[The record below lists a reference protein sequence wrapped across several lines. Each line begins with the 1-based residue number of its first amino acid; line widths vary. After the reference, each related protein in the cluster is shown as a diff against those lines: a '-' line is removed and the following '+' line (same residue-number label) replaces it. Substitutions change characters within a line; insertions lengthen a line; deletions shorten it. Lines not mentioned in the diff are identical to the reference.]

1 MSSCVSAA
9 AAHARRW
16 RPGDTFLFCGFLSS
30 TAAHFQ
36 HEIGVKSLCTLLML
50 PAEEVAC
57 SAQRGEQVQ
66 AAAMPSASPPPNQ
79 PFPLLP
85 QPPLF
90 TPSLGGEPTAGAAAE
105 RSFNILSS
113 LC

>member
-1 MSSCVSAA
+1 MAA
-9 AAHARRW
+9 THTRGRR
-16 RPGDTFLFCGFLSS
+16 RGDTFRFSRFLGSRCRD
-30 TAAHFQ
+30 
-36 HEIGVKSLCTLLML
+36 EIGVKSLCTALML
-50 PAEEVAC
+50 PAEEPAC

-66 AAAMPSASPPPNQ
+66 AAAMPSSSQATPPP
-79 PFPLLP
+79 PL
-85 QPPLF
+85 QPPLS

>member
-1 MSSCVSAA
+1 M
-9 AAHARRW
+9 
-16 RPGDTFLFCGFLSS
+16 
-30 TAAHFQ
+30 
-36 HEIGVKSLCTLLML
+36 KSLCTPLML
-50 PAEEVAC
+50 PGEDAAC

-66 AAAMPSASPPPNQ
+66 AAATPSASPPPNQ
-79 PFPLLP
+79 PPLLP